1 MRAQSEHRVND
12 RAVKVRRGPKL
23 VRRIREAIRAVA
35 SVLAEMT
42 GSRTEKDYVVRPW
55 TEDENADFARFCA
68 SLDENPIDPGFDPDA
83 VEIMSHDPW
92 YDMELPRA

>member
-12 RAVKVRRGPKL
+12 GAVKVRKEPKL
-23 VRRIREAIRAVA
+23 VGRIREAIRAVA

-55 TEDENADFARFCA
+55 TEEENADFARFCA

-83 VEIMSHDPW
+83 VEILTHDPW
-92 YDMELPRA
+92 YDVELPRV